1 MRAMSL
7 LSSLMLFYT
16 RRRPKVKPPP
26 LRGRRALV
34 TGGNTGIGRATS
46 ARLGADGAAVAVNYL
61 RGPDAGE
68 VVREIEGRGSSAVA
82 LEGDVSDEGSVAALF
97 AGAEDALGG
106 PVDVLVNNAGIETP
120 RLLVDMPLDEWEK
133 VLKVNLTGTFL
144 CSRELARRLP
154 EDGTGVIVNVSSVHE
169 QIPWPKYS
177 HYCASKAAIKLF
189 AQTIARELAPR
200 VRVVNVGPGAIITPI
215 NEDWAND
222 PERRQRI
229 LDEIPLNRLG
239 EPEDVAAA
247 VSWLA
252 SPGASYVTGTT
263 VFVDGGMTTY
273 PSFV

>member
-1 MRAMSL
+1 
-7 LSSLMLFYT
+7 MLFYT
-16 RRRPKVKPPP
+16 RRRSKVKPGP

-61 RGPDAGE
+61 REPDAAAE
-68 VVREIEGRGSSAVA
+68 VVREIEGRGSAAVA
-82 LEGDVSDEGSVAALF
+82 LEGDVSDEGSVESLF

-106 PVDVLVNNAGIETP
+106 PVDVLVNNAGIEAP
-120 RLLVDMPLDEWEK
+120 RLLLDMPLDEWEK

-154 EDGTGVIVNVSSVHE
+154 EDGNGVIVNVSSVHE
-169 QIPWPKYS
+169 QIPWPQYS

-189 AQTIARELAPR
+189 AQTIAKELAPR
-200 VRVVNVGPGAIITPI
+200 VRVVNVGPGAILTPI
-215 NEDWAND
+215 NEDWAQD
-222 PERRQRI
+222 PEQRQRI
-229 LDEIPLNRLG
+229 LDEIPLYRLG
-239 EPEDVAAA
+239 EPEDVASA

-252 SPGASYVTGTT
+252 SPYASYVTGTT

-273 PSFV
+273 PNFV